1 MASRKKVVA
10 LVCMITIIV
19 LVASFEVGEAIRLK
33 VEKNCYNKIFKE
45 CMIHKG
51 GFDQFHDH
59 EIHCYIQA
67 TNQCE
72 YSAGK

>member
-1 MASRKKVVA
+1 MASRKFVA
-10 LVCMITIIV
+10 LVCMITIIIV
-19 LVASFEVGEAIRLK
+19 LVASFEVVEAIRLK